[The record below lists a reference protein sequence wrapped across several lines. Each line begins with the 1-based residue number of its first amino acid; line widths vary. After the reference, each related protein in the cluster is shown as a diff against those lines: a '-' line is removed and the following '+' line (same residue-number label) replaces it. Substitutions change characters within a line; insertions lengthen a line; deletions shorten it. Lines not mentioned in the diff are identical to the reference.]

1 MTLALKPNE
10 ATADGVFSVG
20 YAKTAINE
28 KARHENAA
36 PTSRMEIARHENAR
50 HEMGERY
57 GIVGFNVPLDT
68 L

>member
-1 MTLALKPNE
+1 LTLALKPNE

-20 YAKTAINE
+20 DAKTAINE
-28 KARHENAA
+28 N
-36 PTSRMEIARHENAR
+36 ARHENAR